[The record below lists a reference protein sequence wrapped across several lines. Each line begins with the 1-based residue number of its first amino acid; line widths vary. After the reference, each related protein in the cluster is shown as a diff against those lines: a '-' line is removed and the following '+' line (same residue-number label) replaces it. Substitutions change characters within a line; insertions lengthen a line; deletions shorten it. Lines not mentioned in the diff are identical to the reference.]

1 MFSVHL
7 PEDKKNTADNVK
19 FAGGRRKELHTNNK
33 ARDGV
38 AFLYVF
44 LKVRS
49 CQAKHPTRADKRM
62 GLFCHNTVE
71 KVPVQIISL
80 AKVFGVCLHNVEA
93 KTAKYLETGV
103 LVWTKVWIMFA

>member
-44 LKVRS
+44 FE
-49 CQAKHPTRADKRM
+49 
-62 GLFCHNTVE
+62 G
-71 KVPVQIISL
+71 
-80 AKVFGVCLHNVEA
+80 
-93 KTAKYLETGV
+93 
-103 LVWTKVWIMFA
+103 